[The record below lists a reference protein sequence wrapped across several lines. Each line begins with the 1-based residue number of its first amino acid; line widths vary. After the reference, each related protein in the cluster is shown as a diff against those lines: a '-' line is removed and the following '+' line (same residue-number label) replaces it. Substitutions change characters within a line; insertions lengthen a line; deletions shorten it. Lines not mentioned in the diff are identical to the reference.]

1 MRLFGLEPM
10 ITSVFVFSKIHI
22 FTDHNSLTY
31 NMYLTESMSKSAKLV
46 RWSLA
51 LHTFDVDEQYTKGK
65 LNVVADCLSRL

>member
-1 MRLFGLEPM
+1 M
-10 ITSVFVFSKIHI
+10 

-31 NMYLTESMSKSAKLV
+31 LTETKSAKLV

-51 LHTFDVDEQYTKGK
+51 LETFDVDVKYTKGK